1 MMICTDNLPINQNCL
16 DRFIAFRGSIQSMK
30 SCLGLFTITLIVS
43 PWLSKDSTASLDNI
57 IVDDG
62 LDSLRA
68 SCGRNFFTLSTNV
81 LAWHV
86 DKNNINEQDNIL
98 NMHEMFILVEISTG
112 DIIGANA
119 TV

>member
-1 MMICTDNLPINQNCL
+1 
-16 DRFIAFRGSIQSMK
+16 MK

-62 LDSLRA
+62 LDSLWA

-81 LAWHV
+81 LASHV
-86 DKNNINEQDNIL
+86 DKNNRNEQKNIL
-98 NMHEMFILVEISTG
+98 HMHEMFILVEISTS